1 MLTSNGINERAA
13 DSVVMNKNS
22 WEKNYLLGERE
33 IHTYSNGQKEKYREF
48 STKLRDVFGIN
59 PTTRYFAV
67 GSLSSLLS
75 SEKFSYIVLRGD
87 IQHFFDNVDTNKIS
101 ARIREKTILTRS
113 EDLALKNILF
123 DSTLKGLPQGN
134 PAASMLAEIA
144 LEKFDRYVISNI
156 RPAFY
161 TRYVD
166 DFILVFYDDFFTNY
180 SQIIKDNL
188 SIELKKQNLTLSSE
202 KFKIIK
208 FSKNTAFDFLGY
220 HFRNNLESKLEI
232 TISKNKIANIK
243 QKIVKVLKNYEKS
256 SQCNSD
262 TLRMVMQIQNIVF
275 GVITYDNQGHKQRS
289 GLLFDYTLL
298 NKDNQLKL
306 LKKFMYREIKRNKL
320 NKKARQQIAAIANK
334 IENIDLQ
341 NNEKFIIN
349 YTEMKKEKI
358 IKIIKA
364 LDWSYVPSTG
374 ADRKRV
380 VQDLFIKIYK
390 KK

>member
-166 DFILVFYDDFFTNY
+166 DFILVFYDDCFTNY

>member
-1 MLTSNGINERAA
+1 
-13 DSVVMNKNS
+13 MNKNS

-166 DFILVFYDDFFTNY
+166 DFILVFYDDCFTNY

>member
-1 MLTSNGINERAA
+1 MV
-13 DSVVMNKNS
+13 DSVVMNKNN
-22 WEKNYLLGERE
+22 WGKNYLLGERE
-33 IHTYSNGQKEKYREF
+33 IHTYSDEQKEKYRKF
-48 STKLRDVFGIN
+48 STKLRDVFGIK

-75 SEKFSYIVLRGD
+75 NEDFSYIVIRGD
-87 IQHFFDNVDTNKIS
+87 IKHFFDSVDTNKIS

-123 DSTLKGLPQGN
+123 DSTLEGLPQGN
-134 PAASMLAEIA
+134 PAASVLAEIA
-144 LEKFDRYVISNI
+144 LEKFDRYVTSNI

-166 DFILVFYDDFFTNY
+166 DFILVFYDDCFTNY

-334 IENIDLQ
+334 IESIDLQ
-341 NNEKFIIN
+341 NKGQFIIN

>member
-33 IHTYSNGQKEKYREF
+33 IHTYSNGQKEKYRDF

>member
-33 IHTYSNGQKEKYREF
+33 IHTYSNGQKEKYRDF

-166 DFILVFYDDFFTNY
+166 DFILVFYDDCFTNY

>member
-1 MLTSNGINERAA
+1 MTNSQKFEILTDSGINESVV
-13 DSVVMNKNS
+13 DSVVMNKNN

-33 IHTYSNGQKEKYREF
+33 IHTYSDEQKEKYRKF
-48 STKLRDVFGIN
+48 STKLRDVFGIK

-75 SEKFSYIVLRGD
+75 NEDFSYIVIRGD
-87 IQHFFDNVDTNKIS
+87 IKHFFDSVDTNKIS

-123 DSTLKGLPQGN
+123 DSTLEGLPQGN
-134 PAASMLAEIA
+134 PAASVLAEIA
-144 LEKFDRYVISNI
+144 LEKFDRYVTSNI

-166 DFILVFYDDFFTNY
+166 DFILVFYDDCFTNY
-180 SQIIKDNL
+180 SQIIKSNL
-188 SIELKKQNLTLSSE
+188 SIELEKQNLTLSSE

-208 FSKNTAFDFLGY
+208 FSKNTTFDFLGY
-220 HFRNNLESKLEI
+220 NFRNNLESKLEI

-289 GLLFDYTLL
+289 GLLFDYPLL

-320 NKKARQQIAAIANK
+320 NKKARQQIAAIATK

-341 NNEKFIIN
+341 NKGKFIIN

-374 ADRKRV
+374 ADRKPC
-380 VQDLFIKIYK
+380 
-390 KK
+390 